1 MDVILSPSFLQR
13 TMKTAVI
20 ALTTGGQALAEK
32 VSTSL
37 DECLLCHPKS
47 GVAAEIRRLWQE
59 VDGLICIMA
68 TGIVV
73 RSIAPL
79 CQDKRKDPCV
89 VALDEKGEF
98 VISLLSGHLGGGNA
112 LAGEV
117 ARITGGQAVI
127 TTASDVTG
135 HTAIDL
141 WAMKNDLIVANPEKM
156 THISA
161 RLVNTG
167 TLAFFSD
174 QAIDGLPVDFRPVE
188 KVDHADIVISHLC
201 PDKYDG
207 LQLISKNLFVGF
219 GCNRGTTS
227 AEFQSALDDLYRTHR
242 IDPRAIAGLASI
254 DLKNDEEGLLEF
266 AEKRHLP
273 IRFFSKDELNTVTG
287 ITTSKAALKATG
299 AKGVAEPAA
308 LLAASSE
315 SGGGRLYIRK
325 MKWKNVTAAVAVK
338 QIRLKV

>member
-1 MDVILSPSFLQR
+1 MNALRVLP
-13 TMKTAVI
+13 KPGVVTA
-20 ALTTGGQALAEK
+20 
-32 VSTSL
+32 
-37 DECLLCHPKS
+37 
-47 GVAAEIRRLWQE
+47 IRRLWQE

-68 TGIVV
+68 AGIVV
-73 RSIAPL
+73 RSIGPL
-79 CQDKRKDPCV
+79 CKDKKNDPCV
-89 VALDEKGEF
+89 VVLDEKGEF

-112 LAGEV
+112 LAREV

-141 WAMKNDLIVANPEKM
+141 WAMENDLIVANPEKM
-156 THISA
+156 TRIA
-161 RLVNTG
+161 AKLVNTG
-167 TLAFFSD
+167 ALAFFTD
-174 QAIDGLPVDFRPVE
+174 QEIDGLPVDICPVE
-188 KVDHADIVISHLC
+188 KSEHADIVISHLL
-201 PDKYDG
+201 PDRYDG
-207 LQLISKNLFVGF
+207 LLLIPKNLFVGF
-219 GCNRGTTS
+219 GCNRGTNS
-227 AEFQSALDDLYRTHR
+227 AEFQQALDDLCRTHR
-242 IDPRAIAGLASI
+242 IDPQAIAGLASI

-266 AEKRHLP
+266 AEKLHLP

-308 LLAASSE
+308 ILAASSE

-338 QIRLKV
+338 QIRLKA